1 MQLNPALVY
10 NQMIHVKYFTAILIM
25 FFVSACTNQTKTQ
38 SVLQKPVKMVG
49 VRNAR
54 YCEILT
60 VTGWLGKME
69 VTVYNTLGC
78 NDCPATV
85 WENVDQEKV
94 KSDFHATSI
103 AMNGPRVFLMDSIGQ
118 FNIAPAHVNV
128 GGIDMIE
135 RAKLPIDLI
144 TILKGKINPYE
155 ERVIHRMT
163 KYVFNKGSEV
173 YFLHHGNHSYIMQ
186 SYAQFIRTNLTE
198 SALKTMANT
207 LKLPEGWTY
216 ESKKLE
222 KSLVLETRDD
232 GEAILIQD
240 VFQNSYQK
248 IN

>member
-1 MQLNPALVY
+1 MRLNHALVY
-10 NQMIHVKYFTAILIM
+10 NQMIRLNFFATIFII

-38 SVLQKPVKMVG
+38 TFLQKPVKMVC

-60 VTGWLGKME
+60 VTGRVGKME

-78 NDCPATV
+78 NECPATV
-85 WENVDQEKV
+85 WKNVDQEKV
-94 KSDFHATSI
+94 KSDFDAEKI
-103 AMNGPRVFLMDSIGQ
+103 MMNGPRVFLMDSIGQ
-118 FNIAPAHVNV
+118 FNLPPAKVNL
-128 GGIDMIE
+128 GGIEMIE

-163 KYVFNKGSEV
+163 KYVFNEGSEV
-173 YFLHHGNHSYIMQ
+173 YFLHHGNDSYIMQ
-186 SYAQFIRTNLTE
+186 SYAQIIRTNLNE
-198 SALKTMANT
+198 SALKTLVNT

-222 KSLVLETRDD
+222 KSIVLETRDD
-232 GEAILIQD
+232 GEAVLIQD
-240 VFQNSYQK
+240 EFQNSYQK